1 MDRALNKVT
10 NEIWYAAKLKKEGD
24 EYVNRHKQNFECPNV
39 YCNGNAE
46 PVACLSMRQV
56 GVNKFQP
63 YKQPPHFRIKNHIPN
78 CIYSDEHGG
87 KGRVDAKGNYTWVL
101 PYVEEITTPHS
112 KKKDKQHQKNPSS
125 TTLKNKQASKSNSGS
140 SSSSGSHP
148 QRTNYVS
155 GAAHYYIQSTEE
167 AKDKDLTIFGYT
179 RKYHQY
185 FQELGWFKDSR
196 YIDNHIFYKALK
208 FTQQPIIKDDLIIV
222 TLYQIEPNSRKQFE
236 VHLNTSDWSPRDK
249 EGCKLEIQLA
259 IEAAKNRSAFTTAF
273 FIGCQDRNEKH
284 IFHCDYSEFF
294 CIYMGEEFS
303 LPANNRGVKKDKIKL
318 KGPSVVKPE
327 TLSSTSLK
335 SSYAREPTESESL
348 VIETSIATNNDS
360 SFQSQQSDL
369 MVNGHENTHFA
380 SVVDEKQEPFEP
392 IVDQTAKLSEP
403 TTKPLITERKQTRVV
418 NESKATSPQKPGKQG
433 VLSTFTSKIKAILG
447 FS

>member
-1 MDRALNKVT
+1 MDRAFNKVT
-10 NEIWYAAKLKKEGD
+10 NEIWYAAKFKKEGD
-24 EYVNRHKQNFECPNV
+24 QYVNRHKQNFECPNV
-39 YCNGNAE
+39 YCNGDAE

-63 YKQPPHFRIKNHIPN
+63 YKKPPHFRIKNHIPN

-87 KGRVDAKGNYTWVL
+87 KGRIDAKGSYTWVL

-112 KKKDKQHQKNPSS
+112 KKKDKQLQMDPSS
-125 TTLKNKQASKSNSGS
+125 TTLKNKQVSKSKSGS
-140 SSSSGSHP
+140 SSSGGSHP

-155 GAAHYYIQSTEE
+155 GAAHYFIQSTEE

-208 FTQQPIIKDDLIIV
+208 FTQEPVIKDDLMIV
-222 TLYQIEPNSRKQFE
+222 TLYQIEPKSRKQFE

-249 EGCKLEIQLA
+249 EGCKLEIKLA
-259 IEAAKNRSAFTTAF
+259 IEAAKNKSAFTTAF

-303 LPANNRGVKKDKIKL
+303 LPANNRGVKKDKNKL
-318 KGPSVVKPE
+318 KGTALVKPQ
-327 TLSSTSLK
+327 TLSSNSLK
-335 SSYAREPTESESL
+335 SSYDRETTESEPL
-348 VIETSIATNNDS
+348 AIEPSTATNNDS
-360 SFQSQQSDL
+360 SFQFQRSDL
-369 MVNGHENTHFA
+369 TVNDDEDTHLA
-380 SVVDEKQEPFEP
+380 SVRDERPEPSIP
-392 IVDQTAKLSEP
+392 ITAQTARINETSIRSSV
-403 TTKPLITERKQTRVV
+403 TDAKPLHKTKVNKPPRKHGFAR
-418 NESKATSPQKPGKQG
+418 QG
-433 VLSTFTSKIKAILG
+433 VLSTFTTKIKAMLG
-447 FS
+447 LS